1 MSLMFTIGGTLGL
14 FLLLGIPPAGRLRVG
29 RRPDATQSMTSWR
42 PRDRLVRPRRAL
54 LGVTS
59 AIAGWFGAWLLFG
72 NGLGS
77 ATAAVLAAAIPAHSA
92 ATLRRR
98 RMWSARQAWPRLL
111 SEIRVLVTSR
121 GQSIPSALFA
131 AGASAPI
138 EMRGAFLSAARTWA
152 LSTDFEVALAV
163 LRGALADPTADAVC
177 ETLLAAHRIGGVD
190 LDTRL
195 RALAEA
201 AQVEAAERQDAR
213 ARQAG
218 ARFARSFVLVVPAFM
233 AVIGLGIGRGREA
246 YQNPSGQLLVA
257 LSFGAV
263 AGCWF
268 WAGRIMAVPQRRRV
282 FCE

>member
-1 MSLMFTIGGTLGL
+1 MFTIAGSFGL
-14 FLLLGIPPAGRLRVG
+14 FLLLGIPPARIMGAG
-29 RRPDATQSMTSWR
+29 RRAETKRSTTSWR
-42 PRDRLVRPRRAL
+42 PRNRLVRPRRAL
-54 LGVTS
+54 ITMAA

-77 ATAAVLAAAIPAHSA
+77 ATAAVLAAAVPAHSA
-92 ATLRRR
+92 SALRRR
-98 RMWSARQAWPRLL
+98 QIWSARHAWPRLL
-111 SEIRVLVTSR
+111 SEIRVFVTSR
-121 GQSIPSALFA
+121 GQFIPGAVFA

-138 EMRGAFLSAARTWA
+138 EMRGAFSYAARTWA
-152 LSTDFEVALAV
+152 LSTDFEAALAV
-163 LRGALADPTADAVC
+163 LREALADPTADAVC

-190 LDTRL
+190 LDGRL

-201 AQVEAAERQDAR
+201 AQVEAAARQDAR

-246 YQNPSGQLLVA
+246 YQDPSGQLLVA
-257 LSFGAV
+257 LSLGAV

-268 WAGRIMAVPQRRRV
+268 WAGRIMAVLQRRRV
-282 FCE
+282 FSE

>member
-1 MSLMFTIGGTLGL
+1 MPLMFTVAGSLGL
-14 FLLLGIPPAGRLRVG
+14 FLLLGLPPVRITGTG
-29 RRPDATQSMTSWR
+29 RRAGAKRSTTSWR
-42 PRDRLVRPRRAL
+42 PRYRLVRARRAL
-54 LGVTS
+54 LTMTA
-59 AIAGWFGAWLLFG
+59 AIAGRFGAWLLFG

-77 ATAAVLAAAIPAHSA
+77 ATAAVLAAAVPAHSE

-98 RMWSARQAWPRLL
+98 RLWSARHAWPRLL

-121 GQSIPSALFA
+121 GQSIPGALFA
-131 AGASAPI
+131 AGASAPV
-138 EMRGAFLSAARTWA
+138 EMRNAFCDTARIWA
-152 LSTDFEVALAV
+152 LSTDFEAALAV

-190 LDTRL
+190 LDGRL
-195 RALAEA
+195 RARAEA
-201 AQVEAAERQDAR
+201 AQVEAAARQDAR

-218 ARFARSFVLVVPAFM
+218 ARFARSFVLVVSAFM

-246 YQNPSGQLLVA
+246 YQDTSGQLLVA
-257 LSFGAV
+257 LSLGAV

-282 FCE
+282 FSE

>member
-1 MSLMFTIGGTLGL
+1 MFTIAGFVGL
-14 FLLLGIPPAGRLRVG
+14 LLLLGIPPVADMGAGRRTEAK
-29 RRPDATQSMTSWR
+29 RSTTSR
-42 PRDRLVRPRRAL
+42 QPRDPLVRLRRAL
-54 LGVTS
+54 LTMTA
-59 AIAGWFGAWLLFG
+59 AIAGWFAAWLLFG

-77 ATAAVLAAAIPAHSA
+77 ATAAMLAAAIPSHSA
-92 ATLRRR
+92 ALHRRSR
-98 RMWSARQAWPRLL
+98 IWSARQAWPRLL

-121 GQSIPSALFA
+121 GQSIPGALFA
-131 AGASAPI
+131 AGASAPTQ
-138 EMRGAFLSAARTWA
+138 MRSAFSDAARTWA
-152 LSTDFEVALAV
+152 LSTDFEAALAV

-177 ETLLAAHRIGGVD
+177 ETLLAAHRIGGVN
-190 LDTRL
+190 LDGRL

-201 AQVEAAERQDAR
+201 AQVEAAARQDAR

-246 YQNPSGQLLVA
+246 YQDPNGQLLVA

-282 FCE
+282 FSE